1 MYILCI
7 FKVIDLFLFLSLLLF
22 PDSIKLEM
30 WRNPVVSFAFFYD
43 LARAVLTKV
52 HTTRRGPIQAAS
64 NWTNSVQS
72 AFFSPSIN

>member
-7 FKVIDLFLFLSLLLF
+7 FKVIDLFLILFLSLLLF

-43 LARAVLTKV
+43 
-52 HTTRRGPIQAAS
+52 
-64 NWTNSVQS
+64 
-72 AFFSPSIN
+72 